1 MYNTALHTSTI
12 FIAPPHSPPTLH
24 TSPPTHSS
32 LGTCHNIPISKSSK
46 DHNKLAQT
54 TNFIPNYQNTRKN
67 TIIIHKSRVVQ
78 LLHSCGPLFKI
89 IQVCGPQSA
98 KNSYFRSKI
107 KCSLKKKKKGLHL
120 ESVCKIP
127 IFVPKSGCS
136 LKKKKKKV
144 FTWNRS
150 PKFLFWR
157 KIIAFSKKNYSCCF

>member
-1 MYNTALHTSTI
+1 MVS
-12 FIAPPHSPPTLH
+12 
-24 TSPPTHSS
+24 
-32 LGTCHNIPISKSSK
+32 
-46 DHNKLAQT
+46 
-54 TNFIPNYQNTRKN
+54 
-67 TIIIHKSRVVQ
+67 IIYIRVVQ

-89 IQVCGPQSA
+89 IRVCGPQSA

-107 KCSLKKKKKGLHL
+107 RVFSKKKKKGLHL

-150 PKFLFWR
+150 ANFPFSFQNQVFSKKKKKKKVFTWNRSPKFLFWR
-157 KIIAFSKKNYSCCF
+157 KIIAFSKKKITAAASDRQDLCKIDMRHAAREPVVGPRCYRRLPLLMIDKT